1 MTLFKKFSDIEFTE
15 WLIIL
20 EEFFR
25 KVVDKIK
32 YELYKFFI

>member
-1 MTLFKKFSDIEFTE
+1 MIIFQKFSDIKFKD
-15 WLIIL
+15 WLIVL
-20 EEFFR
+20 KEFFK